1 MHLQPVDIHRP
12 FRLKMEQYAQNEKCE
27 PPPPYSP
34 NAPQE
39 ELHYSPVVGVI
50 EQPET
55 GGGSSCS
62 YKPHSNTIPMSPP
75 HFTPIVPVTEQPQT
89 GGSSPNSH
97 VNSVPM
103 SPQIRPPCPPGL
115 EFLTVLD
122 QLRIAQTAQT
132 LEVFT
137 GGYQTANKYIIK
149 NIIEQIVY
157 YGKEE
162 SDYCARNCCGP
173 RRKLQVK
180 IVDPTCRPVISIKRR
195 FACQTCLC
203 PCWLQKIEVS
213 IPPGVAIG
221 YVEQKWNPLYP
232 SFVIKDSTDEPI
244 MSIIGPFSVS
254 GCCGRDVKFKIMSA
268 NGSVK
273 IGKIYRDTSG
283 TAQGGGKDVG
293 GFVLIFPINLEECL
307 KAILLGAAF
316 LIDFMYFEPTRK
328 ELSVQN
334 ASGAPSANYGCKCRS
349 CLAIDFNG
357 TSYCCCC

>member
-1 MHLQPVDIHRP
+1 
-12 FRLKMEQYAQNEKCE
+12 MEEYTQNEKRE

-34 NAPQE
+34 NAPHE
-39 ELHYSPVVGVI
+39 EVHYVPVIGII

-55 GGGSSCS
+55 GGSP
-62 YKPHSNTIPMSPP
+62 YKPHTNAIPMSP
-75 HFTPIVPVTEQPQT
+75 HFTPIVPVPVMEQPQK
-89 GGSSPNSH
+89 GCSSPNSYI
-97 VNSVPM
+97 NSIPM
-103 SPQIRPPCPPGL
+103 SPQIRAPCPPGL

-122 QLRIAQTAQT
+122 QLRIAQTEQT

-137 GGYQTANKYIIK
+137 GGYQTANKYVIK
-149 NIIEQIVY
+149 NIMEEIVY

-180 IVDPTCRPVISIKRR
+180 IVDPTCRPVISVKRR

-221 YVEQKWNPLYP
+221 YVEQNWNPFYP
-232 SFVIKDSTDEPI
+232 SFIIKDSTDEPI
-244 MSIIGPFSVS
+244 MSIKGPFSTSS

-273 IGKIYRDTSG
+273 MGKIYRHISG
-283 TAQGGGKDVG
+283 TAQDGVKEVDGV
-293 GFVLIFPINLEECL
+293 VVIFPMNLEECL

-316 LIDFMYFEPTRK
+316 LIDFMYFESTRN
-328 ELSVQN
+328 ERRVQK
-334 ASGAPSANYGCKCRS
+334 ASGAPSANYGYKCCSFTVR
-349 CLAIDFNG
+349 NG
-357 TSYCCCC
+357 TSCCCCC